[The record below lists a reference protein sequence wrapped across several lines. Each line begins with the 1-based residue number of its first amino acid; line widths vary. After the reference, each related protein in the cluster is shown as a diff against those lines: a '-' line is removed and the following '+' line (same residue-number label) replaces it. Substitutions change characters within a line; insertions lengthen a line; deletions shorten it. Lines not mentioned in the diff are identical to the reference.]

1 MSVVNCVLR
10 FAAFSSIF
18 AREACKDIFRVLKW
32 YTKTL
37 NSVFLS
43 PFKNETKVKLK
54 THAERESERAR
65 RRQFLLRVKKT
76 LVKPV
81 RRWCTRER
89 VLLFVV

>member
-1 MSVVNCVLR
+1 MFFLRVSVVNCVLR

-54 THAERESERAR
+54 THE
-65 RRQFLLRVKKT
+65 
-76 LVKPV
+76 
-81 RRWCTRER
+81 RER
-89 VLLFVV
+89 VREHGGERSFCV

>member
-1 MSVVNCVLR
+1 MSVVNCALR

-37 NSVFLS
+37 NSVCLS

-54 THAERESERAR
+54 THAERESEREHGGDSS
-65 RRQFLLRVKKT
+65 FSV
-76 LVKPV
+76 
-81 RRWCTRER
+81 
-89 VLLFVV
+89 

>member
-1 MSVVNCVLR
+1 MFFLRVSVVNCALR

-54 THAERESERAR
+54 THE
-65 RRQFLLRVKKT
+65 
-76 LVKPV
+76 
-81 RRWCTRER
+81 RER
-89 VLLFVV
+89 VREHGGERSFCV

>member
-37 NSVFLS
+37 NRVFLS

-54 THAERESERAR
+54 TH
-65 RRQFLLRVKKT
+65 
-76 LVKPV
+76 
-81 RRWCTRER
+81 RER
-89 VLLFVV
+89 DQTVCAVLGYLSLLISFYTFSRLSL

>member
-1 MSVVNCVLR
+1 MSVVNCALR
-10 FAAFSSIF
+10 FAAVSSIF

-37 NSVFLS
+37 NTVFLS
-43 PFKNETKVKLK
+43 PFKNETKVKRK

-76 LVKPV
+76 LVAV
-81 RRWCTRER
+81 YI
-89 VLLFVV
+89 L